1 LRQLNFN
8 EIKVTSCNFDMPTV
22 QLESRGNNV
31 LPQDPQMSH
40 DVTIAVNM
48 TTIHEVPCSVCGYVN
63 IPGLV
68 ICWRCGECLDP
79 RIKKLAEGSP

>member
-1 LRQLNFN
+1 MRQLNLN

-31 LPQDPQMSH
+31 LPVAPTLAELGDNV
-40 DVTIAVNM
+40 VTKS
-48 TTIHEVPCSVCGYVN
+48 EVPCPVCGYVN
-63 IPGLV
+63 VSGLV